1 VSPAP
6 LHAPRPPRLR
16 FAGDALLLLEFEA
29 RIAPDINARAIA
41 VAEALAG
48 SHLAGVRDVV
58 PSYCSVGIHIDP
70 LTADLPAI
78 ERAVAAALGRL
89 AHAADGPPR
98 PGAAGTPGRVVE
110 IPVCYGGVHGP
121 DLARVAAFAGCSEDE
136 VIARHLARTYR
147 VYMLGFVPGFAYMA
161 SVDRSIAVPRHRVP
175 RERVPAGSV
184 GIAGE
189 QTGVYPRETP
199 GGWHLIGRTAVTMF
213 DVAREPASLVAAGD
227 QVRFVRLDAAA
238 FEAGTGGPRP

>member
-1 VSPAP
+1 MTQASQ
-6 LHAPRPPRLR
+6 HGPRPPRLR

-41 VAEALAG
+41 VAETLADA
-48 SHLAGVRDVV
+48 HVPGVLDVV
-58 PSYCSVGIHIDP
+58 PSYCTVGIHIDP
-70 LTADLPAI
+70 LSADLPAI
-78 ERAVAAALGRL
+78 ERAVASALGRL

-98 PGAAGTPGRVVE
+98 PGPTATRRVVE

-121 DLARVAAFAGCSEDE
+121 DLAKVAAFAGCSEDE

-213 DVAREPASLVAAGD
+213 DVARAPASLVSPGD
-227 QVRFVRLDAAA
+227 QVRFVRLDEAA
-238 FEAGTGGPRP
+238 FATLSGGARP